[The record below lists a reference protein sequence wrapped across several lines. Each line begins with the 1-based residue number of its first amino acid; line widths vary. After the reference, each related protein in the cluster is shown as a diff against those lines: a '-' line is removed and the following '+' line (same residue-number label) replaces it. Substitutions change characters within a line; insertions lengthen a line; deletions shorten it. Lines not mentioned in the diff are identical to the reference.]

1 MLSLHELVFSLLMV
15 DVCFIKDAKQRNIL
29 YRVWSGETQKR
40 AFLRCFSLNGK
51 GSLLE
56 VGGESKL
63 LQKGCK
69 ASVSPLSSLD
79 LNSFLLFISKKG
91 RSSIWQ
97 EILISSVREFSDIES
112 GRNWR
117 R

>member
-1 MLSLHELVFSLLMV
+1 MV

-29 YRVWSGETQKR
+29 YRVWGGESQKR

-56 VGGESKL
+56 VGESKL
-63 LQKGCK
+63 LQKGYK
-69 ASVSPLSSLD
+69 ANVSPLSSLD

-97 EILISSVREFSDIES
+97 EILISSVREFLDIES

-117 R
+117 K